1 MVTNEYKEKIRAALA
16 ARRANFDGSDAR
28 FAATL
33 GIGSAQYSRIKRGE
47 TVGVLADEKW
57 ISIAR
62 RLGVGLT
69 DAPAWQTAETP
80 VFKYITA
87 QLEMCQQNG
96 LSAMLCDLTDI
107 GKTYTAR
114 QYVKTHRNAVYV
126 DCSQVKTRQK
136 LLRGIAREFGV
147 VARDGWQTS
156 TTTSCSTSKRSIGRW
171 SSSMKRATSA
181 MRLSSRSKPYGT
193 PRSTA
198 AGIT

>member
-1 MVTNEYKEKIRAALA
+1 MVTNEYKEKILAELA

-87 QLEMCQQNG
+87 QLEMCQQKG

-126 DCSQVKTRQK
+126 DCSQVKSRQK

-147 VARDGWQTS
+147 GCT
-156 TTTSCSTSKRSIGRW
+156 GRLADVYNDLVFYL
-171 SSSMKRATSA
+171 KTLTRPLVILDEAGD
-181 MRLSSRSKPYGT
+181 LS
-193 PRSTA
+193 
-198 AGIT
+198 

>member
-1 MVTNEYKEKIRAALA
+1 M
-16 ARRANFDGSDAR
+16 
-28 FAATL
+28 
-33 GIGSAQYSRIKRGE
+33 
-47 TVGVLADEKW
+47 
-57 ISIAR
+57 
-62 RLGVGLT
+62 GVGLT

-147 VARDGWQTS
+147 GSTGRLADVYNDLVFYLKTLDRPLVILDEAGNLKASRVLQLQKMAEETGDERFIEGVRIIQESYQPTPSKDYIRAAVRDESGAWVP
-156 TTTSCSTSKRSIGRW
+156 IPL
-171 SSSMKRATSA
+171 SMTDV
-181 MRLSSRSKPYGT
+181 
-193 PRSTA
+193 
-198 AGIT
+198 